1 LNYFDGIWGDELSPR
16 AKRARMPTG
25 SGGIATGGHGA
36 RVRGLVPGAPATSG
50 RPPTPARYCSTGTV
64 RSCAGRTTRPT
75 PPLASRLQVAARDEP
90 SFSGD
95 DLVLWQVLRTSPS
108 SWRSIRYTW
117 SDPWFP
123 GGRDRYRTCDL
134 CRVNSGTGCFA
145 AIRDHEGER
154 KIGSSLVHV
163 GGQGSGVL

>member
-1 LNYFDGIWGDELSPR
+1 MNYFDGIWGDELSPR
-16 AKRARMPTG
+16 AKRARVPTG

-50 RPPTPARYCSTGTV
+50 R
-64 RSCAGRTTRPT
+64 RPT